1 MKVLQTIGGFSAKCG
16 GTSTC
21 TYDLLLAMHSLNP
34 EPIVDILTPEVSTFG
49 DKLMGEGE
57 YWIRTV
63 PNDYKTPL
71 CFSSN
76 MKTFLRNSD
85 YDIYHTNGMWMH
97 INHITCLEARK
108 KNKPYIITPHG
119 MLYPQALKRSAW
131 KKNILLSIGGVSK
144 DLTMASCIHATC
156 KEEMLHYRALGYKN
170 PVAVIPNPVP
180 IPDFLQR
187 IHHDNN
193 IKRIGFLGRLHP
205 RKNVEALID
214 AWILLAT
221 KVKDAELLI
230 MGKGDREYE
239 QLLKNKVH
247 QYNLHNVIFAGFV
260 TGREKF
266 EKLASL
272 TALCVPSDFE
282 NFGMIVTEALSVG
295 TPVIASSGTPW
306 QELNTNQC
314 GYWINNDVHT
324 IADTIEKIFELQGS
338 ELTQMGIN
346 GRQLVE
352 RKYKDTQVALKMK
365 QLYEWILNRGEKPE
379 FVYD

>member
-1 MKVLQTIGGFSAKCG
+1 MGHDESWIKALPHDGLTSYGFSKNINA
-16 GTSTC
+16 
-21 TYDLLLAMHSLNP
+21 
-34 EPIVDILTPEVSTFG
+34 
-49 DKLMGEGE
+49 
-57 YWIRTV
+57 
-63 PNDYKTPL
+63 
-71 CFSSN
+71 
-76 MKTFLRNSD
+76 FLRESD

-97 INHITCLEARK
+97 CNHETCLLARK
-108 KNKPYIITPHG
+108 KKKPYIITPHG

-187 IHHDNN
+187 IRHDNN

-221 KVKDAELLI
+221 KVKDAELII
-230 MGKGDREYE
+230 MGKGDTEYE

-346 GRQLVE
+346 GRQLVKS
-352 RKYKDTQVALKMK
+352 KYKDTQVALKMK
-365 QLYEWILNRGEKPE
+365 QLYEWILNGGEKPE